1 MNIVVKFIPVN
12 TAKNDMK
19 LKLVTLP
26 ESPGVY
32 QFFDLSGKII
42 YVGKAK
48 NIKKR
53 VSSYFNKTLDNNK
66 TRILVRQI
74 FEIKYIVVETE
85 LDALLLENNL
95 IKTYQPK
102 YNIQL
107 KDDKTFPWIVVK
119 NEPFPRIFST
129 RQKWDDGSTYY
140 GPYPNVQVMNALLLL
155 IREMYPLRTCSLD
168 LNPSKIKAKKFSVC
182 LEYHLKRCLGPC
194 EGKQEKE
201 EYDRMIEEIHLL
213 LKGKTTALIQ
223 TLKLRM
229 QMLSNNY
236 LFEDAQELK
245 LLLAQIEKYKS
256 KSTIVSPKISDLDV
270 FTFAEEESCFFVN
283 YLVVREGAIIHAY
296 TNQII
301 KKLDETSPSLI
312 NFVLPE
318 LREKFGSNSKEV
330 LVDQLHKNF
339 FQDFQLSIPL
349 RGDKKKLIELSQRN
363 IAYYKLEKQ
372 KKEFLKTPESSQDRI
387 LKQVKTDF
395 RLSELPLHMEC
406 FDNSNFQGTNAVSA
420 CVVFKNGKPAKKDYR
435 HFNVKTV
442 NGPDDFATMREIVFR
457 RYKRMLEEEQSLP
470 QLIIIDGG
478 KGQLSAALD
487 ALEELNLR
495 GKVAIVG
502 IAKKLEEIFFPG
514 DQYPI
519 YIDKRSESLKVIQF
533 MRNEAHRFGIT
544 HHRNKR
550 SSEAI
555 KSELDILKGLGE
567 KTKEVLFKE
576 FKTIKNMRTKS
587 LEELERII
595 GKVKALKL
603 YNFLNPKN

>member
-1 MNIVVKFIPVN
+1 MPVN

-270 FTFAEEESCFFVN
+270 FTFAEEASYFFVN

-502 IAKKLEEIFFPG
+502 IAKKLEEIFFSW
-514 DQYPI
+514 
-519 YIDKRSESLKVIQF
+519 RSVSY
-533 MRNEAHRFGIT
+533 
-544 HHRNKR
+544 
-550 SSEAI
+550 
-555 KSELDILKGLGE
+555 
-567 KTKEVLFKE
+567 
-576 FKTIKNMRTKS
+576 
-587 LEELERII
+587 
-595 GKVKALKL
+595 L
-603 YNFLNPKN
+603 Y